1 MQMKAPALERVGE
14 VALAIGGQDHRRLHH
29 RRDGAELGD
38 ADLVIREY
46 FEQKRFEFGVRFV
59 SSTSSTQPLACSRAW
74 SRGRGSTNSLEKNT
88 SPKSC
93 SRSSAADSVSAPPKT
108 SPSLSFRI

>member
-1 MQMKAPALERVGE
+1 MQMQAAPLERVGK

-59 SSTSSTQPLACSRAW
+59 DLVDQQHAAFGLLQGLEQGTRLDEFLGEEHVAEIVQPVER
-74 SRGRGSTNSLEKNT
+74 RR
-88 SPKSC
+88 
-93 SRSSAADSVSAPPKT
+93 
-108 SPSLSFRI
+108 